1 MRVLILLLI
10 FLGEIMASSL
20 PKHYTKKLKNGLEII
35 VIPLHNESNVVT
47 TDIFYKVGSGDEI
60 MGKSGIAHM
69 LEHLNFKSTKNLKAG
84 EFDEIVKGYGGVN
97 NASTGFDYTHYFI
110 KSSTQNM
117 PKSLQLFS
125 ELMQN
130 LSLKDEEFQPERD
143 VVLEERR
150 WRTDNNPMGY
160 LYFRLFN
167 NAYIYNS
174 YHWTPIGF
182 ASDIKN
188 WTIDDI
194 RDFHSTYYQ
203 PKNAIVVVAG
213 DVKVDEVYSVV
224 EKEFAH
230 IKNTSDIK
238 NSHMVEPV
246 QDGAKRVEVAK
257 DSEVE
262 MVAIAYHI
270 PDFRH
275 KDQVA
280 LSAISELMSSGK
292 SSRLQSKIIDE
303 KRVANSV
310 YAYSMDLKQPGI
322 FLFMAICN
330 PGIKAEDVEKEI
342 LKEIEKVKNGDI
354 SKEELQKIKTN
365 ARADFIF
372 GFESSSSVANLF
384 GSFAAKGDLKPILT
398 YEQNIQ
404 QLTKKEIVE
413 VANRYFNKKNSTTV
427 ILRKES
433 K

>member
-1 MRVLILLLI
+1 
-10 FLGEIMASSL
+10 
-20 PKHYTKKLKNGLEII
+20 
-35 VIPLHNESNVVT
+35 
-47 TDIFYKVGSGDEI
+47 
-60 MGKSGIAHM
+60 
-69 LEHLNFKSTKNLKAG
+69 
-84 EFDEIVKGYGGVN
+84 
-97 NASTGFDYTHYFI
+97 
-110 KSSTQNM
+110 
-117 PKSLQLFS
+117 
-125 ELMQN
+125 
-130 LSLKDEEFQPERD
+130 
-143 VVLEERR
+143 
-150 WRTDNNPMGY
+150 
-160 LYFRLFN
+160 
-167 NAYIYNS
+167 
-174 YHWTPIGF
+174 
-182 ASDIKN
+182 
-188 WTIDDI
+188 
-194 RDFHSTYYQ
+194 
-203 PKNAIVVVAG
+203 
-213 DVKVDEVYSVV
+213 
-224 EKEFAH
+224 
-230 IKNTSDIK
+230 
-238 NSHMVEPV
+238 MVEPV

-310 YAYSMDLKQPGI
+310 YAYSMDLKQPGV